1 MRTKRT
7 ATRSASLWIGVACL
21 AALAAGSCGG
31 ENTPTGACRISA
43 TSCIDSTLGECR
55 AVNGNFRSG
64 VSCSGRSLSAT
75 PGGSSVLAPS
85 GAREW

>member
-1 MRTKRT
+1 MRRKRT
-7 ATRSASLWIGVACL
+7 ANRSASLWIGVACL
-21 AALAAGSCGG
+21 AALAGGSCG
-31 ENTPTGACRISA
+31 ENKPTGACRISA